1 MRPRRVEAR
10 ARTVGDPPVLLDWSA
25 MPEDSSQR
33 PARGRRVVV
42 TGIGAVSPNGVG
54 REAFWAATR
63 AGRSGVS
70 RITEFDVEALPT
82 RIAGRVVDFDPGAVM
97 SVNDLK
103 HVSRIVPLAVAASIE
118 AVADAGLDAAALPLD
133 QRRRFAVVV
142 GSGGAG
148 LEFIERQFR
157 QYYLDDPK
165 GVSLY
170 TIPSST
176 PGSLSSELSMKFA
189 LRGPSHVI
197 STGCTSSTDAI
208 GHALSLIRYGR
219 ADRAL
224 VGGTDSP
231 IGPGIMTGFCLMKI
245 MSTAWN
251 DEPERASRPFSKDRD
266 GFVLAEGSWMM
277 VLEERETARARGARI
292 YGEVA
297 GYGATCEAFHRV
309 RLDEN
314 GEEPARAMRLA
325 LEDAG
330 ASPGDIGYLNLHGTS
345 TQLNDRIETRAVK
358 MVFGARAG
366 DLPASSLKSMIGH
379 PQGAC
384 GAAGVAAS
392 LLAMRDSFLPPTINH
407 EVPDPECDLDVVP
420 NVGRERRVD
429 AFLCNCI
436 GFGSKNA
443 ALVLKRHDA

>member
-1 MRPRRVEAR
+1 VIANRP
-10 ARTVGDPPVLLDWSA
+10 L
-25 MPEDSSQR
+25 Q
-33 PARGRRVVV
+33 GRRVVV

-54 REAFWAATR
+54 REAFWGATR
-63 AGRSGVS
+63 AGRSGVR
-70 RITEFDVEALPT
+70 RIRQFDVDHLPT
-82 RIAGRVVDFDPGAVM
+82 RIAGTVDDFDPTSVM
-97 SVNDLK
+97 SANDLK
-103 HVSRIVPLAVAASIE
+103 HVPRIVPMAVAASLE
-118 AVADAGLDAAALPLD
+118 AAADAGLNPPELPLD
-133 QRRRFAVVV
+133 ERRRFAAVI

-148 LEFIERQFR
+148 LEFIEKQFR

-176 PGSLSSELSMKFA
+176 PGSLSSEISMKLA

-208 GHALSLIRYGR
+208 GHAMSLIRYGR
-219 ADRAL
+219 ADRVL
-224 VGGTDSP
+224 VGGSDSP
-231 IGPGIMTGFCLMKI
+231 IGPGIVTGFCLMKI

-266 GFVLAEGSWMM
+266 GFVIAEGSWMM
-277 VLEERETARARGARI
+277 VLEERETARERGAAI
-292 YGEVA
+292 YGEVV

-325 LEDAG
+325 LDDAG
-330 ASPGDIGYLNLHGTS
+330 TDPSEIDYLNLHGTS

-358 MVFGARAG
+358 LVFGSRATSI
-366 DLPASSLKSMIGH
+366 PSSSLKSMIGH

-384 GAAGVAAS
+384 GAAGVVAS
-392 LLAMRDSFLPPTINH
+392 LLAMRDSFLPPTINR
-407 EVPDPECDLDVVP
+407 EIPDPECDLDVIP
-420 NVGRERRVD
+420 NVGRERRID
-429 AFLCNCI
+429 ALLCNCI

-443 ALVLKRHDA
+443 ALVLKRHAE

>member
-1 MRPRRVEAR
+1 MSEHTPNRP
-10 ARTVGDPPVLLDWSA
+10 L
-25 MPEDSSQR
+25 Q
-33 PARGRRVVV
+33 GRRVAV

-54 REAFWAATR
+54 CSAFWAATR
-63 AGRSGVS
+63 AGRSGVKP
-70 RITEFDVEALPT
+70 ITAFDVAHLPT
-82 RIAGRVVDFDPGAVM
+82 RIAGIVDGFDPAEVM
-97 SVNDLK
+97 SANDLK
-103 HVSRIVPLAVAASIE
+103 HVPRVVPMALAASVE
-118 AVADAGLDAAALPLD
+118 AVADAGLRTTELPIEE
-133 QRRRFAVVV
+133 RRRFAVVV

-148 LEFIERQFR
+148 LEFIEKQFR
-157 QYYLDDPK
+157 QYYLGDPK

-208 GHALSLIRYGR
+208 GHAMSLIRYGR
-219 ADRAL
+219 ADRVL
-224 VGGTDSP
+224 VGGSDSP
-231 IGPGIMTGFCLMKI
+231 IGPGILTGFCLMKI

-251 DEPERASRPFSKDRD
+251 DAPERASRPFSKDRD
-266 GFVLAEGSWMM
+266 GFVIAEGSWML
-277 VLEERETARARGARI
+277 VLEEREIALARGARI
-292 YGEVA
+292 YGEVL

-314 GEEPARAMRLA
+314 GEEPARAMQLA

-330 ASPGDIGYLNLHGTS
+330 LGPEDIDYLNLHGTS

-358 MVFGARAG
+358 MVFGARAREI
-366 DLPASSLKSMIGH
+366 PASSLKSMIGH

-384 GAAGVAAS
+384 GAAGVVTS
-392 LLAMRDSFLPPTINH
+392 LLAMRDSFLPPTINQDV
-407 EVPDPECDLDVVP
+407 EDPECDLDVVP
-420 NVGRERRVD
+420 NVGRERRIDTV
-429 AFLCNCI
+429 LGNCI

-443 ALVLKRHDA
+443 AVVLRRHAE

>member
-1 MRPRRVEAR
+1 VSENRP
-10 ARTVGDPPVLLDWSA
+10 L
-25 MPEDSSQR
+25 Q
-33 PARGRRVVV
+33 GRRVVV

-54 REAFWAATR
+54 RESFWTATR
-63 AGRSGVS
+63 AGRSGV
-70 RITEFDVEALPT
+70 RHITQFDVEHLPT
-82 RIAGRVVDFDPGAVM
+82 RIAGTVEEFDPTTVM
-97 SVNDLK
+97 SANDLK
-103 HVSRIVPLAVAASIE
+103 HVPRIVPMAVAASVE
-118 AVADAGLDAAALPLD
+118 AVADAGLRTTEMPIEE
-133 QRRRFAVVV
+133 RRRFASVI

-148 LEFIERQFR
+148 LEFIEKQFR

-176 PGSLSSELSMKFA
+176 PGSLSSELSMVFA

-208 GHALSLIRYGR
+208 GHAMSLIRYGR
-219 ADRAL
+219 ADRVL
-224 VGGTDSP
+224 VGGSDSP
-231 IGPGIMTGFCLMKI
+231 IGPGIVTGFCLMKI

-266 GFVLAEGSWMM
+266 GFVIAEGAWMM
-277 VLEERETARARGARI
+277 VLEEREIARARGASI

-314 GEEPARAMRLA
+314 GEEPARAMNLA

-330 ASPGDIGYLNLHGTS
+330 MGPDDVDYLNLHGTS

-358 MVFGARAG
+358 RVFGERARRI
-366 DLPASSLKSMIGH
+366 PASSLKSMIGH

-384 GAAGVAAS
+384 GAAGIVES

-407 EVPDPECDLDVVP
+407 DVPDPECDLDVIP
-420 NVGRERRVD
+420 NVGRERRIDTV
-429 AFLCNCI
+429 LGNCI

-443 ALVLKRHDA
+443 ALVVKRHVE

>member
-1 MRPRRVEAR
+1 M
-10 ARTVGDPPVLLDWSA
+10 SA
-25 MPEDSSQR
+25 
-33 PARGRRVVV
+33 
-42 TGIGAVSPNGVG
+42 
-54 REAFWAATR
+54 
-63 AGRSGVS
+63 
-70 RITEFDVEALPT
+70 
-82 RIAGRVVDFDPGAVM
+82 
-97 SVNDLK
+97 NDLK
-103 HVSRIVPLAVAASIE
+103 HVPRIVPMAVAASVE
-118 AVADAGLDAAALPLD
+118 AVADAGLRTTEMPVEE
-133 QRRRFAVVV
+133 RRRFATVI

-148 LEFIERQFR
+148 LEFIEKQFR

-176 PGSLSSELSMKFA
+176 PGSLSSELSMVFA

-208 GHALSLIRYGR
+208 GHAMSLIRYHR
-219 ADRAL
+219 ADRVL
-224 VGGTDSP
+224 VGGSDSP
-231 IGPGIMTGFCLMKI
+231 IGPGIVTGFCLMKI

-266 GFVLAEGSWMM
+266 GFVIAEGAWMM
-277 VLEERETARARGARI
+277 VLEEREIARARGATI

-330 ASPGDIGYLNLHGTS
+330 LGPDDVDYLNLHGTS

-358 MVFGARAG
+358 KVFGERA
-366 DLPASSLKSMIGH
+366 LRIPASSLKSMIGH

-384 GAAGVAAS
+384 GAAGIVES

-407 EVPDPECDLDVVP
+407 DAPDPECDLDVIP
-420 NVGRERRVD
+420 NVGRERRIDTV
-429 AFLCNCI
+429 LGNCI

-443 ALVLKRHDA
+443 ALVVKRHVD